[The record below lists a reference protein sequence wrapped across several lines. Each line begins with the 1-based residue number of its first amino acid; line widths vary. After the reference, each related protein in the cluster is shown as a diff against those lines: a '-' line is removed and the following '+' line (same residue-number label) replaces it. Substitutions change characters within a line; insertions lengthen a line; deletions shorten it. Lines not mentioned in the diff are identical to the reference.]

1 MASTRGR
8 CSNLDFCAQAGSR
21 RDIEVPLGQDFVC
34 PECGKPLIAPPIKA
48 SNAGRVIALA
58 LVGGG
63 MLALVGSGVLLG
75 SRLSGQGSAPGG
87 ASAPAPAPEPSAGAP
102 AAAPSTAVT
111 PPAPPPPVPVPA
123 PVPQPEAAP
132 APAAVSPAS
141 PVASQD
147 ILFHIAGSDII
158 GASLAPEL
166 AGGYLTQTGD
176 TDVRT
181 LAGPQAGE
189 TLVVAMHNGRPE
201 AIAIDSS
208 STAEGF
214 ARLGAGGA
222 EVAMAARQVTPA
234 EHDALSGL
242 GDMNTPAAEHV
253 AAVDALVVVANAN
266 NPLRALS
273 KQQLRGLLDGSI
285 TDWKQVGGTP
295 GPVAV
300 YARGAGEFGSEVTS
314 LAGGGKP
321 LAASVHQ
328 LPDDAKIAAAV
339 SGDPQGVGIISLPP
353 IMLHS
358 HYAVQVRPLAISDT
372 GSPALAPSN
381 RPAVAT
387 LDYPYAFRLYLYV
400 HQTAPAPAVKRFIDF
415 VDSRDGEAVADAQG
429 FVSQSVAPQE
439 LVLPDSVSNRFRQYV
454 EGAKL
459 LAVHF
464 RFKTNS
470 SELDVAGQRDLDR
483 VTNYL
488 ISNRYT
494 GDNLILAGFADSQ
507 GGAALNNTL
516 SQKRAEALASLLT
529 QRGLKPAHVAGF
541 GAELPLAD
549 NNTQDGRE
557 RNRRV
562 EMYLLP

>member
-1 MASTRGR
+1 VPTPPPTPAPEP
-8 CSNLDFCAQAGSR
+8 AQSSPR
-21 RDIEVPLGQDFVC
+21 
-34 PECGKPLIAPPIKA
+34 
-48 SNAGRVIALA
+48 
-58 LVGGG
+58 
-63 MLALVGSGVLLG
+63 
-75 SRLSGQGSAPGG
+75 
-87 ASAPAPAPEPSAGAP
+87 APAPANSP
-102 AAAPSTAVT
+102 AAAA
-111 PPAPPPPVPVPA
+111 A
-123 PVPQPEAAP
+123 PVAD
-132 APAAVSPAS
+132 
-141 PVASQD
+141 QD
-147 ILFHIAGSDII
+147 IVFHMAGSDII
-158 GASLAPEL
+158 GGSLAPEL
-166 AGGYLTQTGD
+166 AAGYLAQTGD
-176 TDVRT
+176 TDVKT
-181 LAGPQAGE
+181 APGPRPDE
-189 TLVVAMHNGRPE
+189 TLVIGMHNGRPE
-201 AIAIDSS
+201 AIAIDN
-208 STAEGF
+208 STTADGF
-214 ARLGAGGA
+214 SRLGAGGA
-222 EVAMAARQVTPA
+222 EVAMAARQVNPA

-253 AAVDALVVVANAN
+253 AGVDGLVVVANAN

-273 KQQLRGLLDGSI
+273 KAQVRGLLNGSI
-285 TDWKQVGGTP
+285 TDWRQLGGTP

-300 YARGAGEFGSEVTS
+300 YARDPASEIGGVIKT
-314 LAGGGKP
+314 LAGGGDA
-321 LAASVHQ
+321 LAASVHG

-339 SGDPQGVGIISLPP
+339 SADPQGVGIMTLPP

-387 LDYPYAFRLYLYV
+387 LDYPYAFRLYFYV
-400 HQTAPAPAVKRFIDF
+400 HQTAPPPAVKHFIEF
-415 VDSRDGEAVADAQG
+415 VDSRDGEAVADTQG
-429 FVSQSVAPQE
+429 LISQSVAPQE
-439 LVLPDSVSNRFRQYV
+439 LILPDSVSNRFRQYV

-483 VTNYL
+483 VTNFL
-488 ISNRYT
+488 LSNRYT

-516 SQKRAEALASLLT
+516 SQKRAEALAGLLA

-541 GAELPLAD
+541 GSELPLAD
-549 NNTQDGRE
+549 NNTEEGRQ